1 MSGSEVYRFGRFELR
16 PDAEELR
23 KNGVAIH
30 LPHQPL
36 RILTLLIARA
46 GEIVTR
52 EEIRAAVWGDDTFVD
67 YEQGINTAIR
77 QIRYA
82 LNDTAEAPRFLQTVP
97 RRGYRFVAAVERIVP
112 EDLLATFEAAVVPPP
127 EPQPVVVIEE
137 EAPQPR
143 RVRRRDVAAVALALL
158 VAFVAF
164 ALVRTRDDREEKPG
178 VDIAVMPFRAIGRL
192 PIGVDA
198 RSYTE
203 ELTTR
208 VTQLH
213 PERIR
218 VGTMAGADVLIEGT
232 LQRSAGDHVR
242 VIVRGVD
249 ARTRAQLWAETYERT
264 DPAIVALRIT
274 RLLAQRHLP
283 EPRFEPLMRTNVSP
297 QARDLYKQA
306 RTERNRPR
314 AQRDLDRAMRLFHE
328 ALKLEPKF
336 AEAWSGIGDIHAERR
351 QIEEARAAL
360 KRAIQLDP
368 QCAEAQNDL
377 ALILMEHDRRY
388 GAAEDALRRAIAA
401 DPEYIDAHFNLAVLL
416 TAVGQHE
423 AAITQMRKVQ
433 QLAPLRFVP
442 SIASAVMYFHAR
454 RFDEAEAEYRAC
466 IGMQQ
471 SPTIARW
478 GLRSIEVARDAN
490 KGRTESFRQ
499 AERALLE
506 ERRAGRLDEYILA
519 SFYAQSCQHD
529 RAFELL
535 DVAIAKRAP
544 LTVYL
549 YVDPRFDN
557 LREDPR
563 FAARLKTLG
572 FGLDQAGR

>member
-1 MSGSEVYRFGRFELR
+1 MSGGEVFRFGRFELR

-52 EEIRAAVWGDDTFVD
+52 EEIRAAVWGDETFVD

-77 QIRYA
+77 QIRHA

-97 RRGYRFVAAVERIVP
+97 RRGYRFIAAVERIVP
-112 EDLLATFEAAVVPPP
+112 EELLATFEAAVVPPA
-127 EPQPVVVIEE
+127 EPLVVIEA
-137 EAPQPR
+137 APAKQR
-143 RVRRRDVAAVALALL
+143 RVRRRDVAAVAVALL

-164 ALVRTRDDREEKPG
+164 ALVRTRDEREDKPG
-178 VDIAVMPFRAIGRL
+178 VGIAVMPFRSIGRL

-218 VGTMAGADVLIEGT
+218 AGALGDADVLIEGT
-232 LQRSAGDHVR
+232 LQRSPGDHVR

-249 ARTRAQLWAETYERT
+249 ARTRAQLWAETYERA
-264 DPAIVALRIT
+264 DAAVVAFRIT
-274 RLLAQRHLP
+274 RLLAQKHLP
-283 EPRFEPLMRTNVSP
+283 EPRFEPLVRTNVSP
-297 QARDLYKQA
+297 EARELYKQA
-306 RTERNRPR
+306 RIERNRPR
-314 AQRDLDRAMRLFHE
+314 AQRDLDRALRLFHE

-351 QIEEARAAL
+351 QLEQARAAL
-360 KRAIQLDP
+360 NRAIQLDP
-368 QCAEAQNDL
+368 KCAEGHNDL
-377 ALILMEHDRRY
+377 ALILMEHDHAY
-388 GAAEDALRRAIAA
+388 GPAEDALRRALAA

-416 TAVGQHE
+416 TATGQHE
-423 AAITQMRKVQ
+423 AAIAEMRRVQ

-442 SIASAVMYFHAR
+442 SIAMAVMYFHAR

-466 IGMQQ
+466 VAMQQ
-471 SPTIARW
+471 NVTIAKW
-478 GLRSIEVARDAN
+478 GLRTIEVVRDAK
-490 KGRTESFRQ
+490 KGLTESFRQ
-499 AERALLE
+499 SEKALKE
-506 ERRAGRLDEYILA
+506 EWRAGRIDDYILA
-519 SFYAQSCQHD
+519 AYYAQRCDHD

-535 DVAIAKRAP
+535 DSAIAKRAP

-563 FAARLKTLG
+563 FAARLKALRFET
-572 FGLDQAGR
+572 